1 MKRENKLFSYFLR
14 ILFYCLLFS
23 FIIIIVIHILPFNL
37 MKKLLLFVASVFLLV
52 ILLGVFIYIIQLR
65 WDLPAVFVSN
75 IFGKISKVFFYIFY
89 RYRFQN
95 SYVVLFIHGLLEVQE
110 LKLKKLNMKLNIIN
124 HYLHYLHVNLNLD

>member
-1 MKRENKLFSYFLR
+1 MKRENKLFTYFLR

-23 FIIIIVIHILPFNL
+23 FIIIIVIHVLPFNL

-52 ILLGVFIYIIQLR
+52 ILLGVFYLYNLVAMGFTSCFCFQYI
-65 WDLPAVFVSN
+65 W
-75 IFGKISKVFFYIFY
+75 KIIKSIFYIFY

-124 HYLHYLHVNLNLD
+124 HYLHYLHVNLNQD

>member
-52 ILLGVFIYIIQLR
+52 ILLGVFIYII
-65 WDLPAVFVSN
+65 
-75 IFGKISKVFFYIFY
+75 
-89 RYRFQN
+89 
-95 SYVVLFIHGLLEVQE
+95 
-110 LKLKKLNMKLNIIN
+110 
-124 HYLHYLHVNLNLD
+124 